1 MKIRQLMNSGGFA
14 RLLFALLLVAA
25 FTERAAAIEFGLSL
39 YGLSYHLD
47 RRDETGYRFNE
58 RNPGFGVQSIL
69 ASKDRSKYYVE
80 AAILEDSYRRAAK
93 YITFGYD
100 YRLYKGLSLGVLCGI
115 YDSRSVAE
123 TATVVAA
130 PMISYRYRDLKV
142 NLVHLPEFPGINP
155 YPSFA
160 LYATLF
166 VWHSGAASSK

>member
-1 MKIRQLMNSGGFA
+1 MSSGGIA
-14 RLLFALLLVAA
+14 RFVLTLLMALA
-25 FTERAAAIEFGLSL
+25 FTEQASAIEFGLSF
-39 YGLSYHLD
+39 YGLSYHID

-58 RNPGFGVQSIL
+58 RNPGFGVQAIL
-69 ASKDRSKYYVE
+69 ASRDRSKYYIE

-93 YITFGYD
+93 YVTFGYD

-130 PMISYRYRDLKV
+130 PMISYRYHDLKV

-166 VWHSGAASSK
+166 IWHSGAAASK

>member
-1 MKIRQLMNSGGFA
+1 MRMSDVISQRGVVS
-14 RLLFALLLVAA
+14 LFTALIFTVASA
-25 FTERAAAIEFGLSL
+25 KQASAIEFGLSF

-69 ASKDRSKYYVE
+69 STRNRSKYYVE

-100 YRLYKGLSLGVLCGI
+100 YRLYRGLSLGVLCGI

-166 VWHSGAASSK
+166 IWHSGTVSSR